1 MKAALYFR
9 VSTDEQKERA
19 SIETQR
25 EFAAQYCKAQE
36 IQVIAS
42 YSDDGI
48 SGTVPVAD
56 RPDGSRLLTDA
67 KSKKF
72 DTILVYKL
80 DRLARS
86 TLEILKV
93 VEALG
98 HCGVSIK
105 SMTEPFETDSSVG
118 KFLVSMLASVA
129 QLERDAIRDRSG
141 AGMERVARQGK
152 WLGGRPAFGY
162 QIVDGKLAL
171 NPEQAKTVE
180 EIFRMFISGSR
191 MNAIARHLNAQG
203 VIHPMGLDEGGE
215 NRLWHEATVSKLL
228 RDSLYSGVFTWRKT
242 TARKRLGR
250 RITFIKASKS
260 RQISTSVPAIISV
273 EDFQLAQQIVK
284 ENLRTSFRNAKH
296 FYLLRSLVK
305 CGCCGRSYIG
315 LTAGNG
321 AYQYYRCGSHFRRI
335 GVEPCEGRA
344 VRADLLD
351 KAVWEH
357 CSAFIR
363 NPTSV
368 LEEVRGTMLM
378 SQRSQ
383 SDLQGRIA
391 RLDSVLTR
399 KLTERARVIN
409 LVRRGLI
416 SDAEAEHELK
426 RLQLE
431 VSQMQQEREELS
443 RGQETAEELE
453 LRILDAETM
462 LSFNGGWGS
471 EGRRKHQTRNRAC
484 FGRSRDH

>member
-25 EFAAQYCKAQE
+25 EFAAQYCKVQE

-93 VEALG
+93 VEALE

-141 AGMERVARQGK
+141 AGMDRVARQGK

-180 EIFRMFISGSR
+180 EIFHMFISGSR

-203 VIHPMGLDEGGE
+203 VIHPMGRNDHGE
-215 NRLWHEATVSKLL
+215 NRLWHEATVSKLQ
-228 RDSLYSGVFTWRKT
+228 RAGIIP
-242 TARKRLGR
+242 R
-250 RITFIKASKS
+250 R
-260 RQISTSVPAIISV
+260 
-273 EDFQLAQQIVK
+273 
-284 ENLRTSFRNAKH
+284 RTR
-296 FYLLRSLVK
+296 V
-305 CGCCGRSYIG
+305 
-315 LTAGNG
+315 
-321 AYQYYRCGSHFRRI
+321 
-335 GVEPCEGRA
+335 
-344 VRADLLD
+344 
-351 KAVWEH
+351 
-357 CSAFIR
+357 
-363 NPTSV
+363 PTSWFI
-368 LEEVRGTMLM
+368 LQ
-378 SQRSQ
+378 QR
-383 SDLQGRIA
+383 
-391 RLDSVLTR
+391 
-399 KLTERARVIN
+399 
-409 LVRRGLI
+409 
-416 SDAEAEHELK
+416 
-426 RLQLE
+426 
-431 VSQMQQEREELS
+431 
-443 RGQETAEELE
+443 
-453 LRILDAETM
+453 
-462 LSFNGGWGS
+462 
-471 EGRRKHQTRNRAC
+471 
-484 FGRSRDH
+484 